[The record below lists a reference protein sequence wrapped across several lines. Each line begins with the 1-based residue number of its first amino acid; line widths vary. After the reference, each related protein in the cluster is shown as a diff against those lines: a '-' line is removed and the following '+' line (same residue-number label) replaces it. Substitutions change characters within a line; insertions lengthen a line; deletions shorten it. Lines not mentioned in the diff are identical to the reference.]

1 MELTPREE
9 DTLIVIKLA
18 GGSACLKEVAENLKV
33 KKPTALEIVRRLE
46 VKNLVVHQKY
56 GGVILT
62 EKGSEIAE
70 KLIHRR
76 NIIKDFLVN
85 FLTIPEDIAEE
96 DVHRIEHFLHR
107 KTVEK
112 IALLLEFISK
122 CSGGN
127 PNFIKHFKEFE
138 IKGECPE
145 KCKKRI
151 KQVQHKFS

>member
-9 DTLIVIKLA
+9 DVLIVVKLA
-18 GGSACLKEVAENLKV
+18 GGNACLKEVAENLKV

-46 VKNLVVHQKY
+46 SKNLVTHQKY
-56 GGVILT
+56 GGVKLT
-62 EKGSEIAE
+62 RKGSEIAE
-70 KLIHRR
+70 KLIYRR

-96 DVHRIEHFLHR
+96 DVHRIEHHLHR

-138 IKGECPE
+138 IKRDCPKEC
-145 KCKKRI
+145 KRR
-151 KQVQHKFS
+151 VQTGST